1 MNREELQEHVLPNFE
16 SFINVRESYI
26 TALEKAIDVLRR
38 DNKKHIDKNRAI
50 VNTIDEL
57 VAMQQ
62 LSNVISITK
71 EPEAIVD
78 TLVSLTKKV
87 VNVID
92 ANIFL
97 FEKDMKKLEPL
108 KKDDASR
115 LHKETLYQ
123 YESGIIDWV
132 ISEQRTI
139 IVPDLEYMMSG
150 VSQHSYIIVPL
161 IIQSHPIGIYIIS
174 TNKSRE
180 EFSNYH
186 IQLLTVLATQA
197 AVGVANWQVRQEL
210 KKANDAIRKS
220 QTQMF
225 QTVKLAAIGEVAA
238 GILHEIKNPLQIMV
252 MHLDMVRRG
261 RPIKNWNEL
270 VMQQIYRLDVI
281 TNRLMTFSRS
291 GSEKM
296 NLTKT
301 SVNKAIEE
309 IIALVA
315 YDFERDKIKLE
326 VLLSEHIHPVVADV
340 NFLQQVFLNLLINAR
355 DAMPNGG
362 MITVKTY
369 MEKDW
374 VVIACTDTGVG
385 INEHHLENI
394 FKPFYTTKKEGKGT
408 GLGLSTSKKFITQFG
423 GKIKVK
429 SKIGQ
434 GTTFTILLP
443 SESLKKCEE
452 SLS

>member
-1 MNREELQEHVLPNFE
+1 MKKEELQEHILPNLE
-16 SFINVRESYI
+16 SCINVREQYI
-26 TALEKAIDVLRR
+26 TALEKAIHVLRR
-38 DNKKHIDKNRAI
+38 DNKRYVDSNRAI
-50 VNTIDEL
+50 RNTIDEL

-62 LSNVISITK
+62 LSNVISTTK
-71 EPEAIVD
+71 ESEAIVES
-78 TLVSLTKKV
+78 LVTLTKAV
-87 VNVID
+87 VQVID

-97 FEKDMKKLEPL
+97 FREDMKKLEPL
-108 KKDDASR
+108 NKDDTSR
-115 LHKETLYQ
+115 LNRETLQQ

-150 VSQHSYIIVPL
+150 ISQRSYVIVPL
-161 IIQSHPIGIYIIS
+161 IIQSHPIGIYIIN

-180 EFSNYH
+180 DFSNHH
-186 IQLLTVLATQA
+186 IQLLTVLANQA
-197 AVGVANWQVRQEL
+197 AVGVSNWQAREEL
-210 KKANDAIRKS
+210 KKANESIRKS
-220 QTQMF
+220 QSQMI

-261 RPIKNWNEL
+261 CPVENWNEL
-270 VMQQIYRLDVI
+270 VLQQIHRLDVI
-281 TNRLMTFSRS
+281 TNRLMNFSRT

-296 NLTKT
+296 NLTET

-309 IIALVA
+309 IIALVS

-326 VLLSEHIHPVVADV
+326 ILLSDHIQPVIADV

-355 DAMPNGG
+355 DSMPSGG

-369 MEKDW
+369 MEKDR
-374 VVIACTDTGVG
+374 VVITFTDTGFG
-385 INEHHLENI
+385 ISENHLKEI
-394 FKPFYTTKKEGKGT
+394 FRPFYTTKKEGKGT
-408 GLGLSTSKKFITQFG
+408 GLGLSTSKNFITQFG

-429 SKIGQ
+429 SKVGE
-434 GTTFTILLP
+434 GTTFIILLP
-443 SESLKKCEE
+443 SAGEKK
-452 SLS
+452 

>member
-1 MNREELQEHVLPNFE
+1 MNRQELHEHLLPDFE
-16 SFINVRESYI
+16 SCINVREQYI
-26 TALEKAIDVLRR
+26 MALEKAIDVLRR
-38 DNKKHIDKNRAI
+38 DNKKYADSNRVI
-50 VNTIDEL
+50 RSTIDEL

-62 LSNVISITK
+62 LSNVISITT
-71 EPEAIVD
+71 EPKAIVE
-78 TLVSLTKKV
+78 TLVTLTKEV

-97 FEKDMKKLEPL
+97 FRKDMKKLEPL
-108 KKDDASR
+108 TEVDTPGLS
-115 LHKETLYQ
+115 KETLQQ

-150 VSQHSYIIVPL
+150 VSKRSYVIVPL
-161 IIQSHPIGIYIIS
+161 IIQSFPIGIYIIN
-174 TNKSRE
+174 TNKSRDD
-180 EFSNYH
+180 FSNHH
-186 IQLLTVLATQA
+186 IQLLTVLANQA
-197 AVGVANWQVRQEL
+197 AVGVSNWQAREEV

-220 QTQMF
+220 QTQMI

-261 RPIKNWNEL
+261 CPIENWNEL
-270 VMQQIYRLDVI
+270 VMQQIHRLDVI
-281 TNRLMTFSRS
+281 TNRLMNFSRN

-296 NLTKT
+296 NLTET

-309 IIALVA
+309 IVALIS

-326 VLLSEHIHPVVADV
+326 LLLSDHIQPVIADV

-355 DAMPNGG
+355 DAMPSGG

-369 MEKDW
+369 MEKDR
-374 VVIACTDTGVG
+374 VVIEFTDTGFG
-385 INEHHLENI
+385 ISENHLNNI

-423 GKIKVK
+423 GIIKVK
-429 SKIGQ
+429 SKGGE

-443 SESLKKCEE
+443 AAGEKK
-452 SLS
+452 